1 MIRYTCERCQKTK
14 DEKTEPLG
22 HTQGKA
28 VYENVNLATCQA
40 EGSRDKVIYCTVCK
54 AELSR
59 TAEILPKTDHD
70 RTLVGEKKATCMGGG
85 YTGDVVCSM
94 CGEIFETGTA
104 TDPVDH
110 SYTAKKTTAR
120 YLKKAADYDSPAEYY
135 YACVYCGERVR
146 LAMRMAQSS
155 RVRAYRQ
162 QRLHLTRQN
171 IHMMVIRRSR
181 L

>member
-1 MIRYTCERCQKTK
+1 MCAAEGLIRYTCERCQKTK

-59 TAEILPKTDHD
+59 TTEILPKTDHD

-94 CGEIFETGTA
+94 CGEILKPVQQQTQSITA
-104 TDPVDH
+104 T
-110 SYTAKKTTAR
+110 
-120 YLKKAADYDSPAEYY
+120 
-135 YACVYCGERVR
+135 
-146 LAMRMAQSS
+146 
-155 RVRAYRQ
+155 Q
-162 QRLHLTRQN
+162 QRKQLHD
-171 IHMMVIRRSR
+171 I
-181 L
+181 